1 MIICAYNQSPE
12 QHLWKST
19 SEKYT
24 DYEPKAADDRD
35 AVVNLQE
42 DSGTAWVTCTVRN
55 LDNAYRGS
63 TDLQRGTRKQ
73 FACTG
78 KAYYYY
84 KLGVR
89 KKNNTGGGK
98 VTINGSWSPDY
109 K

>member
-1 MIICAYNQSPE
+1 MGGHQ
-12 QHLWKST
+12 
-19 SEKYT
+19 
-24 DYEPKAADDRD
+24 PKAADNRD
-35 AVVNLQE
+35 AVVNLKD
-42 DSGTAWVTCTVRN
+42 DSGSAWVTCTVRN
-55 LDNAYRGS
+55 TDNAYRGS
-63 TDLQRGTRKQ
+63 TELQRGTRKQ

-78 KAYYYY
+78 KAYYDY